1 MRNLP
6 SAKISIAEKLLQE
19 AVRFL
24 SPYVSPYVSLYVSL
38 YPSLYPSLYLS
49 LWRIGRNLLLL
60 FRRKFSG
67 TAEL

>member
-24 SPYVSPYVSLYVSL
+24 SP
-38 YPSLYPSLYLS
+38 
-49 LWRIGRNLLLL
+49 WRIGCNRAVAGVNLGAIWTIQQAANSAKK
-60 FRRKFSG
+60 RKG
-67 TAEL
+67 DIVW

>member
-24 SPYVSPYVSLYVSL
+24 SP
-38 YPSLYPSLYLS
+38 
-49 LWRIGRNLLLL
+49 WAAGEKL
-60 FRRKFSG
+60 FRRRGKKGKRRGNEANLSEFPIRQIK
-67 TAEL
+67 

>member
-24 SPYVSPYVSLYVSL
+24 SPWCNSRRFICTGVKRGS
-38 YPSLYPSLYLS
+38 
-49 LWRIGRNLLLL
+49 IGTIKQSANSA
-60 FRRKFSG
+60 KKNKG
-67 TAEL
+67 AIV

>member
-24 SPYVSPYVSLYVSL
+24 SPSRNSRSFVCTGVKRRS
-38 YPSLYPSLYLS
+38 
-49 LWRIGRNLLLL
+49 IGTIEQSANSA
-60 FRRKFSG
+60 KKNKG
-67 TAEL
+67 DIVQ

>member
-24 SPYVSPYVSLYVSL
+24 SPIPVSVAN
-38 YPSLYPSLYLS
+38 
-49 LWRIGRNLLLL
+49 W
-60 FRRKFSG
+60 
-67 TAEL
+67 